1 MKYLLSTLCL
11 TIVLSATVYSQKRS
25 LQISDF
31 ANWKR
36 IESRKISNDG
46 NFVAYEIKK
55 QKGDGVLLIYNAV
68 TQKTDSIQHGYQPEF
83 SAASDFV
90 AFRIRLPEDSLRK
103 LKVAKTKK
111 ENMPKEK
118 LGIFNLKKAE
128 LSTFADVKSFDLPS
142 ENSNFISFLAKR
154 ELPKVDTT
162 ATDST
167 KTAKD
172 KKKTKKDIYDLT
184 VLNPV
189 SGTKHIFNAID
200 TFSISAKSGKI
211 AFLSQLN
218 DSNKMKALVVFDTET
233 AKTDTL
239 LKDSLH
245 LRKITFDEKGLQIAW
260 LASGDTAKNKNF
272 ALYYSPLKK
281 IKVTRIADTTTVGLK
296 QNMSPSENGN
306 IYFSPDGSKLY
317 FGVAQ
322 KVINEPKDSLLD
334 DEKPRLDLWS
344 HTDMLIQPRQLK
356 EVNRMKKQTFMAV
369 YRTDDK
375 KLFQI
380 ADSTYE
386 QTQLHARNNG
396 DIALVSD
403 RKPYLRQST
412 WSTVSPSDY
421 AVIDLKKGK
430 TLFGLKEKSD
440 VQLSASG
447 KYLIWYDHAEKQ
459 YFVAD
464 IKTQKTHPVTQQL
477 RVSITD
483 ELHDTPNLPDTY
495 GIAGWTEDD
504 KYVLVYDRF
513 DIWKIDPKGK
523 ENAQNITNGRET
535 KKRFRYISVDP
546 EQYFINLNKKLLL
559 SSTNEDNWAEG
570 FFSLLPG
577 SVKPEKILEVNES
590 LINPAKARNAE
601 KYLWSSQTVKD
612 YPEIRYSTEDFTDS
626 KVISETNSQQ
636 KDFVWSTVESVEWV
650 SFAGDTLR
658 GLLYKPEDFDPSQK
672 YPMMVYFYERSSETI
687 HRYNLPQ
694 PSRSIIS
701 IPFYNSNGY
710 LVFVPDIVYRDGYPG
725 QSAYD
730 AIVSGVQK
738 LSNTRPYINSRKIGL
753 QGQSW
758 GGYQIAYLVT
768 QTNIF
773 AAAMAGA
780 PVSNMTSA
788 YGGIRW
794 GTGMSRM
801 FQYEETQSRIGGT
814 LWDKPMHYIEN
825 SPVFMAPKV
834 QTPLLMM
841 HNDNDGAVPWYQ
853 GIEYFMALYRLG
865 KPVWM
870 LNYNGMEHN
879 IESQYWANRVDLSRR
894 MFGFFNH
901 YLKDMP
907 APEWMQK
914 GIPAIDKGKKTGY

>member
-356 EVNRMKKQTFMAV
+356 EVNRMKKQTFLAV

-386 QTQLHARNNG
+386 QAQLHARNNG

-421 AVIDLKKGK
+421 AVIDLKKGRYE
-430 TLFGLKEKSD
+430 TLGGLILDAIKRIPVSGEKFQIEGLD
-440 VQLSASG
+440 VTID
-447 KYLIWYDHAEKQ
+447 K
-459 YFVAD
+459 AD
-464 IKTQKTHPVTQQL
+464 
-477 RVSITD
+477 
-483 ELHDTPNLPDTY
+483 
-495 GIAGWTEDD
+495 
-504 KYVLVYDRF
+504 
-513 DIWKIDPKGK
+513 
-523 ENAQNITNGRET
+523 
-535 KKRFRYISVDP
+535 
-546 EQYFINLNKKLLL
+546 
-559 SSTNEDNWAEG
+559 
-570 FFSLLPG
+570 
-577 SVKPEKILEVNES
+577 
-590 LINPAKARNAE
+590 
-601 KYLWSSQTVKD
+601 
-612 YPEIRYSTEDFTDS
+612 
-626 KVISETNSQQ
+626 
-636 KDFVWSTVESVEWV
+636 
-650 SFAGDTLR
+650 
-658 GLLYKPEDFDPSQK
+658 
-672 YPMMVYFYERSSETI
+672 ERSIKKVKIKKIET
-687 HRYNLPQ
+687 
-694 PSRSIIS
+694 
-701 IPFYNSNGY
+701 
-710 LVFVPDIVYRDGYPG
+710 
-725 QSAYD
+725 
-730 AIVSGVQK
+730 
-738 LSNTRPYINSRKIGL
+738 
-753 QGQSW
+753 
-758 GGYQIAYLVT
+758 
-768 QTNIF
+768 
-773 AAAMAGA
+773 
-780 PVSNMTSA
+780 
-788 YGGIRW
+788 
-794 GTGMSRM
+794 
-801 FQYEETQSRIGGT
+801 
-814 LWDKPMHYIEN
+814 
-825 SPVFMAPKV
+825 
-834 QTPLLMM
+834 
-841 HNDNDGAVPWYQ
+841 DNDD
-853 GIEYFMALYRLG
+853 E
-865 KPVWM
+865 K
-870 LNYNGMEHN
+870 
-879 IESQYWANRVDLSRR
+879 
-894 MFGFFNH
+894 
-901 YLKDMP
+901 
-907 APEWMQK
+907 
-914 GIPAIDKGKKTGY
+914 